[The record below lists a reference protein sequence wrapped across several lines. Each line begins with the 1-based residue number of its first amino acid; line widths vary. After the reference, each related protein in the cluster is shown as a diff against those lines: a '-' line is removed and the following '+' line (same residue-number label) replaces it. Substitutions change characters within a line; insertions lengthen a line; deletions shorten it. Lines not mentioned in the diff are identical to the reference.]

1 VSPSSK
7 GQQLLCLFIS
17 CIVQQATSYF
27 QHSLTEVLYTFI
39 FGPRDD
45 GMTHRSIEIIQRFNQ
60 YGKVWDYEQK
70 NHILQ
75 KAISL
80 YLSDILDLSNK
91 CCIYELLEKPKKKNS
106 NNDKL
111 NDNEDGSS
119 GSYTD
124 TESCTSNEEVDDSTK
139 QNEVERLDVVTL
151 PPLNTW
157 IIVEGVEFMHEVIT
171 PENSGDKKGLTET
184 KVNFCFRSALPDG
197 TTRIDSFIDKAFTIY
212 QENERQKCVQR

>member
-1 VSPSSK
+1 MGLWTK
-7 GQQLLCLFIS
+7 
-17 CIVQQATSYF
+17 
-27 QHSLTEVLYTFI
+27 
-39 FGPRDD
+39 
-45 GMTHRSIEIIQRFNQ
+45 
-60 YGKVWDYEQK
+60 K

-91 CCIYELLEKPKKKNS
+91 CCIYELLEKPKKKIT

-124 TESCTSNEEVDDSTK
+124 TESCTSNEEIEDSTK
-139 QNEVERLDVVTL
+139 QSEVERLGVVAL

-157 IIVEGVEFMHEVIT
+157 IIVEEGVEFMHEVIT

-184 KVNFCFRSALPDG
+184 KVNFCFQSALPDG
-197 TTRIDSFIDKAFTIY
+197 TTHIDSFIDKAFTIY

>member
-1 VSPSSK
+1 MEK
-7 GQQLLCLFIS
+7 
-17 CIVQQATSYF
+17 
-27 QHSLTEVLYTFI
+27 
-39 FGPRDD
+39 
-45 GMTHRSIEIIQRFNQ
+45 
-60 YGKVWDYEQK
+60 YGIMNKK

-91 CCIYELLEKPKKKNS
+91 CCIYELLEKPKKKIT

-124 TESCTSNEEVDDSTK
+124 TESCTSSEEVEDSTK
-139 QNEVERLDVVTL
+139 QSEVERLGVVAL

-157 IIVEGVEFMHEVIT
+157 IIVEEGVEFMHEVIT

-184 KVNFCFRSALPDG
+184 KVNFCFQSALPDG

-212 QENERQKCVQR
+212 QENERKKCVQDKSRYFYIQSGTKPSQSDANTTTVAYITICFR